1 MKVGGILFN
10 TIALVLACGCAS
22 SSPLSPALPDGAGDG
37 ARAPADGVPSAG
49 APAPA
54 GGVASA
60 SAAGPRARV
69 YPAEELRRVARVAS
83 ARCKK
88 VSSPSDS
95 ACLLNEATP
104 FLKYRP
110 EDPDCRYVSGT
121 ALSVAEC
128 SDFSEGCQSVDPKD
142 LDHQLAALQSAGKD
156 CNREPTEV
164 ERAEVLKLAGSN

>member
-22 SSPLSPALPDGAGDG
+22 SSPLSPALPDSAGDG

-49 APAPA
+49 VPAPG
-54 GGVASA
+54 GGVA
-60 SAAGPRARV
+60 SAAGPRARI

-88 VSSPSDS
+88 ANSSSDS

>member
-10 TIALVLACGCAS
+10 TIAVLLACGCAS
-22 SSPLSPALPDGAGDG
+22 SSPLSPSLPDGADG
-37 ARAPADGVPSAG
+37 ARASADGVPAAG

-54 GGVASA
+54 QSDAAARS
-60 SAAGPRARV
+60 AGPRGRV

-88 VSSPSDS
+88 VNAPSDS
-95 ACLLNEATP
+95 ACLLAEATP

-142 LDHQLAALQSAGKD
+142 LDHQLAALESAGKD
-156 CNREPTEV
+156 CDREPTEV
-164 ERAEVLKLAGSN
+164 ERAEVLKLAGSQ